1 MWSIS
6 CAFRSSGRSTTSSTP
21 HSSPHIRR
29 RKNTDQT
36 TTTPP
41 RTSSKANRSGK
52 WSRLREPDASDD
64 LDDSN
69 TGSGGRD
76 TPTRTTLGKL
86 RMTYTLRSLL
96 RTSGK
101 EIERWPRNWHIN
113 PRPTKGR
120 KPTPSP
126 YHSCRPMSQTTPVN
140 TTLVP
145 TTAES
150 QVMRSLLTPLRTMM
164 EEATPTHTWTEDE
177 IFLNIALPLLTHL
190 RPSIAEIVAV
200 PSLWSEMRTT
210 IQLECVTDGQ
220 WRRMGDYA
228 VLMVRFGIRDALVTG
243 MRLVRSMR
251 MEHWGPLHTC
261 VMQLIPRATLLCTG
275 FFDERESYTAN
286 LSRLWPAPNWPLH
299 VRATSTG
306 STGDLPYAPSSTQN

>member
-1 MWSIS
+1 M
-6 CAFRSSGRSTTSSTP
+6 SSTP

-41 RTSSKANRSGK
+41 QTSSKANRSGK
-52 WSRLREPDASDD
+52 WSKSWEPDASDG

-69 TGSGGRD
+69 IGSDGQD
-76 TPTRTTLGKL
+76 TLTLMTLGKL

-96 RTSGK
+96 RNSGRETK
-101 EIERWPRNWHIN
+101 RWPKNWHIN
-113 PRPTKGR
+113 PRPTKER

-126 YHSCRPMSQTTPVN
+126 YHSCRPMNQTTPVN
-140 TTLVP
+140 ATLVP

-150 QVMRSLLTPLRTMM
+150 QVMRSLLTPLRAMM

-177 IFLNIALPLLTHL
+177 VFLNIALPLLTHL

-228 VLMVRFGIRDALVTG
+228 VLMVRFGIRDASVTG
-243 MRLVRSMR
+243 MRLVRSM
-251 MEHWGPLHTC
+251 
-261 VMQLIPRATLLCTG
+261 
-275 FFDERESYTAN
+275 
-286 LSRLWPAPNWPLH
+286 
-299 VRATSTG
+299 
-306 STGDLPYAPSSTQN
+306 